1 MGIHKDCFAYRIGR
15 CSIMTEMICRRE
27 SCSFYKTVEEMERD
41 RKRYGFNKDYKP
53 RGDRQ

>member
-27 SCSFYKTVEEMERD
+27 RCSFYKTVEEMERD

-53 RGDRQ
+53 KGCRQ